1 MELQL
6 AMDLF
11 SLEDA
16 VAMAQRLQ
24 ADADIIEIGTPL
36 LMREGIR
43 AIRIMQERC
52 PECRILADCKIMDAG
67 GLEAEMAFSAGADIV
82 TVCGA
87 ASDATI

>member
-43 AIRIMQERC
+43 AIRIMQESGSAKLWTSV
-52 PECRILADCKIMDAG
+52 CRH
-67 GLEAEMAFSAGADIV
+67 SGA
-82 TVCGA
+82 CGPFQRGRHG
-87 ASDATI
+87 

>member
-36 LMREGIR
+36 LMREEIR
-43 AIRIMQERC
+43 AIRIMQESC
-52 PECRILADCKIMDAG
+52 PKCRILADCKIKDA
-67 GLEAEMAFSAGADIV
+67 E
-82 TVCGA
+82 
-87 ASDATI
+87 